1 MIDDCFKYYRGCEV
15 CQRIGNVQL
24 VLTAVL
30 NLIIKPWPF
39 RGWALDFIGQIY
51 PSSSKGHRFVLIAM
65 NYFTKWAEAVPFMN
79 FIYTEV
85 IDFILKHI
93 VHRFGIP

>member
-1 MIDDCFKYYRGCEV
+1 MEYYLDNDQSKVARRVVHEGIHEIHQSTCKINWLLRRVEFHWPKIIDDCFKYYRGCEV

-39 RGWALDFIGQIY
+39 RG
-51 PSSSKGHRFVLIAM
+51 
-65 NYFTKWAEAVPFMN
+65 
-79 FIYTEV
+79 
-85 IDFILKHI
+85 
-93 VHRFGIP
+93 